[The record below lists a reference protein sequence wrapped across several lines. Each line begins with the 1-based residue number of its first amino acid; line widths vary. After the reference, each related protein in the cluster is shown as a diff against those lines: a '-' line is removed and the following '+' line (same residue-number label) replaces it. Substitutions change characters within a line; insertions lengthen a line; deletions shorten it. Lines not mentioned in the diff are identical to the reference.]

1 MLLREHVSRNAAGKG
16 NALLEGLWL
25 DMPMIRACFKDNPL
39 DEEAAVQAGIV
50 KWIEGTGCQPPT
62 CGVLLKAMKFA
73 KIGHQH
79 VQNLT
84 EDLSL

>member
-25 DMPMIRACFKDNPL
+25 DMPMIRACFKDNPQ
-39 DEEAAVQAGIV
+39 DEEEAVQAGIV
-50 KWIEGTGCQPPT
+50 KWIEGTGRQPPIW
-62 CGVLLKAMKFA
+62 GILLKAMHYA
-73 KIGHQH
+73 RIGHQH